1 MHNPLGSIKKMK
13 REIQHIIDDHV
24 NLSDHR
30 ELISESKAL
39 IDQDSNI
46 IIQLLDKLYETE
58 LEQEY
63 KRNQLRDRFLSYLF
77 HLNEEEMISLSFK
90 IVKKFNSKLN
100 IKELA
105 DKIVFFSSENNVLN
119 QISRSINDKELKNYN
134 HLLLGELVL
143 RGKLPD
149 IIFQDEF
156 LTGDLK
162 WVGLKLSS
170 IEQDLTLRSHTKNGG
185 GFGFNFGIQNEPKL
199 TYQFIGNKK
208 LKLERSVNEKFIEL
222 ASCIATDYIS
232 IVEFGNI
239 EFKDDSIDDVK
250 SQIICQLNHEI
261 TKSEETEIAFRSVDS
276 KTVFQYL
283 FGMAVMGGAYE
294 RGEFHATSRIKAW
307 KVISGLM
314 QKEYTKILKEDLSE
328 SMVNYQW
335 NEFTCNNE
343 WFINEWLD
351 LGLIGINQKE
361 NEYAI
366 IAITDTD

>member
-1 MHNPLGSIKKMK
+1 MK
-13 REIQHIIDDHV
+13 REIQHIINDHV

-30 ELISESKAL
+30 ELMRESKTL
-39 IDQDSNI
+39 IDKDSNT
-46 IIQLLDKLYETE
+46 IIQLLDKLYSTE
-58 LEQEY
+58 LEEEY

-77 HLNEEEMISLSFK
+77 LLNEEEMISLSFK

-100 IKELA
+100 VKELA

-119 QISRSINDKELKNYN
+119 QISRSISDEELKNYN

-149 IIFQDEF
+149 VKFQDKF

-185 GFGFNFGIQNEPKL
+185 GFGFNFGIQNEPKK
-199 TYQFIGNKK
+199 TYQCIGNQK
-208 LKLERSVNEKFIEL
+208 LKLERSVDEKFFEL
-222 ASCIATDYIS
+222 ASSIATDYIS

-239 EFKDDSIDDVK
+239 EFIDESIEDIK
-250 SQIICQLNHEI
+250 SEIICQLNHEI
-261 TKSEETEIAFRSVDS
+261 TKSKETEIAFRSIDS
-276 KTVFQYL
+276 KIVFEYL

-314 QKEYTKILKEDLSE
+314 QKDYIKFSKEELSK
-328 SMVNYQW
+328 SMDNYQW

-351 LGLIGINQKE
+351 LGLIGINHKE
-361 NEYAI
+361 NKYAI

>member
-1 MHNPLGSIKKMK
+1 MK
-13 REIQHIIDDHV
+13 REIQHIIDDYV
-24 NLSDHR
+24 KLSDHR

-39 IDQDSNI
+39 IDEDSI
-46 IIQLLDKLYETE
+46 IIIKLLDKLYETE

-77 HLNEEEMISLSFK
+77 YLNEKEMISLSFK
-90 IVKKFNSKLN
+90 IVKKFNSKLHL
-100 IKELA
+100 KELA

-119 QISRSINDKELKNYN
+119 QISRLINDEELKYYN

-143 RGKLPD
+143 RGKLPNVK
-149 IIFQDEF
+149 FQDEF
-156 LTGDLK
+156 LTGDLR
-162 WVGLKLSS
+162 WVGLQLSS
-170 IEQDLTLRSHTKNGG
+170 IEQNLTLRSHTKNGS

-199 TYQFIGNKK
+199 KYQLIGNQK
-208 LKLERSVNEKFIEL
+208 LKFEKSVNERFIEL

-239 EFKDDSIDDVK
+239 EFKDESIDDVK
-250 SQIICQLNHEI
+250 SEIICQLNHKI

-314 QKEYTKILKEDLSE
+314 QKEYTKFSKEDLSK
-328 SMVNYQW
+328 SMDNYQW

-351 LGLIGINQKE
+351 LGLIGINHKD
-361 NEYAI
+361 NKYAI

>member
-1 MHNPLGSIKKMK
+1 MK

-24 NLSDHR
+24 NLADHR

-39 IDQDSNI
+39 IDQDSNV

-77 HLNEEEMISLSFK
+77 HLNEEDMISLSFK

-119 QISRSINDKELKNYN
+119 QVLRSTNDKELKKYN

-149 IIFQDEF
+149 VKLQDEF

-185 GFGFNFGIQNEPKL
+185 SFGFKFGIQNEPRM
-199 TYQFIGNKK
+199 TYQYLGNQK
-208 LKLERSVNEKFIEL
+208 LKLERSDNEIFIEL
-222 ASCIATDYIS
+222 ASSIATDYIS

-239 EFKDDSIDDVK
+239 EFIDESIDDIK
-250 SQIICQLNHEI
+250 SAIICQLNHEI
-261 TKSEETEIAFRSVDS
+261 TTSEKIGIAFRSVDS
-276 KTVFQYL
+276 KIVFEYL
-283 FGMAVMGGAYE
+283 FGMSVMGGAYE

-314 QKEYTKILKEDLSE
+314 QKEYTKFSKEELSK
-328 SMVNYQW
+328 SMDNYQW

-351 LGLIGINQKE
+351 LGLIGINHKD
-361 NEYAI
+361 NKYAI